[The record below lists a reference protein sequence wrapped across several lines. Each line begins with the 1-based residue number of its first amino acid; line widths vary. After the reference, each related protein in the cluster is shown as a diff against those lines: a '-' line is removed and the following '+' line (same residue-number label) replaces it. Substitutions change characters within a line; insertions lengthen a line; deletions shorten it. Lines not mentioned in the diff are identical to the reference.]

1 MPQQKTEGNAPAA
14 ASNEVVIPEETE
26 LTDAKLLSYIAGQ
39 VEDLI
44 ELVRDRCDGLEKRL
58 AHLDG
63 FAHEIAQKVDAI
75 HADLE
80 KYRPLLEKYSALQ
93 GFFKPKGQRHG

>member
-1 MPQQKTEGNAPAA
+1 MPPSKTEGNAPAA

-44 ELVRDRCDGLEKRL
+44 ELVRDRCDGLEKHL
-58 AHLDG
+58 EHLDG
-63 FAHEIAQKVDAI
+63 LAHQVDQRVAQI

>member
-1 MPQQKTEGNAPAA
+1 MPQSKTEGNAAETA
-14 ASNEVVIPEETE
+14 GNELVIPEETE

-39 VEDLI
+39 AEDLI
-44 ELVRDRCDGLEKRL
+44 ELVRDRCDGIEKRL
-58 AHLDG
+58 GHLDG
-63 FAHEIAQKVDAI
+63 FAHEVAQKVDAI

-93 GFFKPKGQRHG
+93 GFFKPKPKGR

>member
-1 MPQQKTEGNAPAA
+1 MPPSKTEGNAPAA

-44 ELVRDRCDGLEKRL
+44 ELVRDRCDGLEKRIE
-58 AHLDG
+58 HLDIR
-63 FAHEIAQKVDAI
+63 AHEIAQKVDAI

-93 GFFKPKGQRHG
+93 GFFKPKGR